1 MAIKRYI
8 ANADNTI
15 TNAFDASLNG
25 SFRATGSNMGE
36 SDILEAFSI
45 YGQASGSTG
54 QASEL
59 SRVLIKFPVDTIIT
73 DRDAST
79 IPASG
84 SVSFFL
90 RMYNAKHGET
100 LPRNYTLVVAPVSQS
115 WEEGYGLDMVNYTDK
130 TYDGFGSNWLM
141 RASGSAWLGAKATL
155 ADAIDIT
162 GHANGD
168 KFTMTVPAAAGG
180 DGVAYTFLLDST
192 TNINND
198 TGANTFGISR
208 QIPSDDAATALAII
222 DAVNGT
228 ANAAVKYG
236 NADTGAGS
244 TLSAG
249 TIGLTAA
256 VGSSSS
262 KITLT
267 MDDPGPDGNVA
278 SVLAAVTG
286 FETDLL
292 LESTFTGGS
301 NTIGGN
307 YHDSPRFEQTLD
319 RGHEDLEIDIT
330 HLVEQWIGGENNGT
344 GNTNTRKLNYG
355 VGVFFTS
362 SQEAYTQQTITNKSL
377 QNLTGAVRSYYTK
390 RFFARGSEFFFKRPC
405 VEARWDSSRKDKG
418 GKFKY
423 WSPLTENADN
433 INTIYFYNYVNGQL
447 KNIPSSYL
455 TDNKIFVSLYS
466 GSYSNIRPKGSALK
480 LKSSSYSALGVIPV
494 AATNDLN
501 ATGGLTTTTGIY
513 SCSLALTGADSGSL
527 TNLFAVWHNKNR
539 SSAGAFAATNYAG
552 YEFHTSSLIPDNR
565 KPSNVFPPGNRYIT
579 SIPSL
584 RNSYHKDE
592 TARFRIH
599 TRQKNWNP
607 NIYTKASSAP
617 ELSHIENT
625 YFKVSRIADKMTVI
639 DYGTGSATAPQD
651 TGTAA
656 SCTRLS
662 YDVSGSYFDLDM
674 NLLEPGYAYGIK
686 FVYYLNNSYMEQPE
700 EFKFRVEDT

>member
-8 ANADNTI
+8 ADADNTI

-54 QASEL
+54 QSSEL
-59 SRVLIKFPVDTIIT
+59 SRILIKFPVDTIVA
-73 DRDAST
+73 DRDAGT
-79 IPASG
+79 VPESG

-90 RMYNAKHGET
+90 RMYNAKHAET
-100 LPRNYTLVVAPVSQS
+100 LPRNYTLVVNAISQS

-130 TYDGFGSNWLM
+130 TYDGIGSNWLM
-141 RASGSAWLGAKATL
+141 RASGSKWGNVKATATITAL
-155 ADAIDIT
+155 SKTAGQANTRRLLITDVEGNSVNFNIDNSTSTNSATTIAF
-162 GHANGD
+162 GNANSNANQ
-168 KFTMTVPAAAGG
+168 FATNIAAA
-180 DGVAYTFLLDST
+180 
-192 TNINND
+192 INAAD
-198 TGANTFGISR
+198 TANTLNISAT
-208 QIPSDDAATALAII
+208 SDGATVSLTM
-222 DAVNGT
+222 NT
-228 ANAAVKYG
+228 ANSTDV
-236 NADTGAGS
+236 ADIS
-244 TLSAG
+244 G
-249 TIGLTAA
+249 TSVTDSVVTVTKQFT
-256 VGSSSS
+256 VGS
-262 KITLT
+262 K
-267 MDDPGPDGNVA
+267 V
-278 SVLAAVTG
+278 
-286 FETDLL
+286 
-292 LESTFTGGS
+292 
-301 NTIGGN
+301 TIGGK
-307 YHDSPRFEQTLD
+307 YHASPRFEQTFD

-330 HLVEQWIGGENNGT
+330 HLVEQWIGGENVGT
-344 GNTNTRKLNYG
+344 GNTNTRKINYG

-362 SQEAYTQQTITNKSL
+362 SQEAYTQQTIANKSL

-390 RFFARGSEFFFKRPC
+390 RFFARNSEFFFKRPC
-405 VEARWDSSRKDKG
+405 IEARWDSSRKDESN
-418 GKFKY
+418 KFNY
-423 WSPLTENADN
+423 WSPLAENADN

-455 TDNKIFVSLYS
+455 TNNKILVSLYS
-466 GSYSNIRPKGSALK
+466 GSHANIRPQGSRLK
-480 LKSSSYSALGVIPV
+480 LKSSSYSALGHTPI

-501 ATGGLTTTTGIY
+501 ATGGLTTTTGVY

-527 TNLFAVWHNKNR
+527 TNLFAVWHNKDGFV
-539 SSAGAFAATNYAG
+539 AGTDRF
-552 YEFHTSSLIPDNR
+552 EFHTSSLTPDNR
-565 KPSNVFPPGNRYIT
+565 KPLNVFPPGNRYVT
-579 SIPSL
+579 SMPSL

-592 TARFRIH
+592 VARFRIH

-617 ELSHIENT
+617 ELSHIEDA
-625 YFKVSRIADKMTVI
+625 YFKISRIADNMTVV

-651 TGTAA
+651 LGTAA

-674 NLLEPGYAYGIK
+674 NLLQPGYAYGIK

>member
-54 QASEL
+54 QSSEL
-59 SRVLIKFPVDTIIT
+59 SRILIKFPVDTIIT
-73 DRDAST
+73 DRTANT

-90 RMYNAKHGET
+90 RMYNAKHSET
-100 LPRNYTLVVAPVSQS
+100 LPRNYTMIVTAVSQS

-130 TYDGFGSNWLM
+130 TYDGFGSNWM
-141 RASGSAWLGAKATL
+141 MASSGSKWNNAT
-155 ADAIDIT
+155 T
-162 GHANGD
+162 GNGGSARS
-168 KFTMTVPAAAGG
+168 PA
-180 DGVAYTFLLDST
+180 
-192 TNINND
+192 
-198 TGANTFGISR
+198 
-208 QIPSDDAATALAII
+208 
-222 DAVNGT
+222 
-228 ANAAVKYG
+228 
-236 NADTGAGS
+236 
-244 TLSAG
+244 
-249 TIGLTAA
+249 
-256 VGSSSS
+256 
-262 KITLT
+262 
-267 MDDPGPDGNVA
+267 GNV
-278 SVLAAVTG
+278 
-286 FETDLL
+286 F
-292 LESTFTGGS
+292 GGV
-301 NTIGGN
+301 
-307 YHDSPRFEQTLD
+307 YHDSPEFKQTFD

-330 HLVEQWIGGENNGT
+330 HLVEQWIGGENAGT
-344 GNTNTRKLNYG
+344 GNKNTRKLNYG
-355 VGVFFTS
+355 VGVAITS
-362 SQEAYTQQTITNKSL
+362 SQEAYTQQTVANKSY
-377 QNLTGAVRSYYTK
+377 QNLTGAARSYYTK

-405 VEARWDSSRKDKG
+405 IEARWDSSRKDESD
-418 GKFKY
+418 KFSY
-423 WSPLTENADN
+423 WSPLAENADN

-447 KNIPSSYL
+447 KNIPSSHL
-455 TDNKIFVSLYS
+455 TNNKILVSLYS
-466 GSYSNIRPKGSALK
+466 GSHDNTRPLGSRMK
-480 LKSSSYSALGVIPV
+480 LKSSSYSALGYTPI

-527 TNLFAVWHNKNR
+527 TNLFAVWHNKDGFV
-539 SSAGAFAATNYAG
+539 AGTDRF
-552 YEFHTSSLIPDNR
+552 EFHTSSLTPGNR
-565 KPSNVFPPGNRYIT
+565 KPSNVFPPGNRYVT
-579 SIPSL
+579 SMPSL

-607 NIYTKASSAP
+607 NIYAKASSTP
-617 ELSHIENT
+617 ELSHIEDV
-625 YFKVSRIADKMTVI
+625 YFKVSRIADNMTVI

-651 TGTAA
+651 SGTAA

-662 YDVSGSYFDLDM
+662 YDISGSYFDLDM

-686 FVYYLNNSYMEQPE
+686 FVYYLNSSYMEQPE

>member
-8 ANADNTI
+8 ADADNTI
-15 TNAFDASLNG
+15 TNAFNASLNG

-54 QASEL
+54 QSSEL
-59 SRVLIKFPVDTIIT
+59 SRILIKFPVDTIIT

-90 RMYNAKHGET
+90 RMYNAKHSET

-130 TYDGFGSNWLM
+130 TYDGTGSNWLM
-141 RASGSAWLGAKATL
+141 RASGSKWGNVKATATITAL
-155 ADAIDIT
+155 SKTAGQANTRKLLVTDVEGNSVNFNIDNSTSTNSATTIAF
-162 GHANGD
+162 GNANSNATQ
-168 KFTMTVPAAAGG
+168 FATNIAAA
-180 DGVAYTFLLDST
+180 
-192 TNINND
+192 INAAD
-198 TGANTFGISR
+198 TANTLNVSAT
-208 QIPSDDAATALAII
+208 SDGATVSLTM
-222 DAVNGT
+222 NT
-228 ANAAVKYG
+228 ANSTDV
-236 NADTGAGS
+236 ADIS
-244 TLSAG
+244 G
-249 TIGLTAA
+249 TSVTDSVVTVTKQFT
-256 VGSSSS
+256 VGS
-262 KITLT
+262 K
-267 MDDPGPDGNVA
+267 V
-278 SVLAAVTG
+278 
-286 FETDLL
+286 
-292 LESTFTGGS
+292 
-301 NTIGGN
+301 TIGGK

-362 SQEAYTQQTITNKSL
+362 SQEAYTQQTIANKSL

-390 RFFARGSEFFFKRPC
+390 RFFARHSEFFFKRPC
-405 VEARWDSSRKDKG
+405 IEARWDSSRKDESD
-418 GKFKY
+418 KFNY
-423 WSPLTENADN
+423 WSPLAENADN
-433 INTIYFYNYVNGQL
+433 INTIYFYNYVNGRL

-455 TDNKIFVSLYS
+455 TDNKILVSLYS
-466 GSYSNIRPKGSALK
+466 GSHANTRPLGSRMK
-480 LKSSSYSALGVIPV
+480 LKSSSYSALGYTPI

-527 TNLFAVWHNKNR
+527 TNLFAVWHNKDGFVAGTNR
-539 SSAGAFAATNYAG
+539 F
-552 YEFHTSSLIPDNR
+552 EFHTSSLTPNNR
-565 KPSNVFPPGNRYIT
+565 KPSNVFPPGNRYVT
-579 SIPSL
+579 SMPSL

-607 NIYTKASSAP
+607 NIYTKASSTP
-617 ELSHIENT
+617 EISHIEDV
-625 YFKVSRIADKMTVI
+625 YFKVSRIADNMTVI
-639 DYGTGSATAPQD
+639 DYGTGSATTPQD
-651 TGTAA
+651 LGTAA

-686 FVYYLNNSYMEQPE
+686 FVYYLNSSYMEQPE